1 MKTYE
6 YILCFTTQKWFLITK
21 YFNGIHS
28 DQCDMVSDCSLSY
41 IFQVV
46 SNHKQL
52 KNILHSF
59 IVLLLITVYLLSL
72 FIIWLVFGGLT
83 FIVHYELCMYLSFE
97 CSLQYFHLLCRLIF
111 NSNDIFL
118 WRNFYFIWIHLLIL
132 RNECFLCYFAFVLN
146 VLAHTCLLKTIFC
159 TIYLVVDFFSHFKLS
174 LRWDVCI

>member
-6 YILCFTTQKWFLITK
+6 YILCFTTQKWFLIAK

-59 IVLLLITVYLLSL
+59 IVFLLITVYLLSL

-132 RNECFLCYFAFVLN
+132 RNECFLHYFAFVLN
-146 VLAHTCLLKTIFC
+146 VLAHICMLKTIFC
-159 TIYLVVDFFSHFKLS
+159 TIYLVVDFFHILN
-174 LRWDVCI
+174 